1 MNRIGIVVA
10 LCFLYA
16 SVGWRYRELVEPE
29 YVADG
34 LLWGLWVVMTGAIA
48 WRFRLVEDGSLMLVA
63 AAGGFVIEWWGTN
76 TNLWHYFTRERPPL
90 WIVPAWPVAT
100 IVIDRMAGV
109 SSRWL
114 SRLAFGYWAI
124 LPAFVIVMTSFAWP
138 TVDVFATRVV
148 IALMIGVVV
157 MRATPERDVTLFV
170 CGSLL
175 GIVLEYW
182 GTSRQCWTYYSGE
195 VPPPEA
201 VFAHGFAS
209 VAFGR
214 AHRLLDPLWAPL
226 RSLAAVQPGRMF
238 VSARRP

>member
-16 SVGWRYRELVEPE
+16 SVGWRYRELVEPS
-29 YVADG
+29 YVADA

-76 TNLWHYFTRERPPL
+76 TNLWHYFTSERPPL

-100 IVIDRMAGV
+100 IVIDRMRQVAG
-109 SSRWL
+109 RWL

-124 LPAFVIVMTSFAWP
+124 LPAFVVLMTSFAWP
-138 TVDVFATRVV
+138 TIDVFATRVV
-148 IALMIGVVV
+148 VLLMIAVVCV
-157 MRATPERDVTLFV
+157 RPRPERDVTLFL

-175 GIVLEYW
+175 GVLLEYW
-182 GTSRQCWTYYSGE
+182 GTSRQCWTYYTGE

-214 AHRLLDPLWAPL
+214 AHQMLEPAWAAL
-226 RSLAAVQPGRMF
+226 RALGQPGRMR
-238 VSARRP
+238 VSAQ

>member
-10 LCFLYA
+10 LTFLYA

-29 YVADG
+29 YVADA
-34 LLWGLWVVMTGAIA
+34 LLWALWLVMTGAIA

-63 AAGGFVIEWWGTN
+63 AVGGFVIEWWGTN
-76 TNLWHYFTRERPPL
+76 TNLWHYFTSERPPL

-100 IVIDRMAGV
+100 IAIDRMAGLLGGAT
-109 SSRWL
+109 R
-114 SRLAFGYWAI
+114 RLAFGYWAI

-138 TVDVFATRVV
+138 TIDVPATRVV
-148 IALMIGVVV
+148 IALMVGVVAV
-157 MRATPERDVTLFV
+157 RATPERDVTLFV

-182 GTSRQCWTYYSGE
+182 GTSRQCWTYYTGE

-214 AHRLLDPLWAPL
+214 AHRLLEPVW
-226 RSLAAVQPGRMF
+226 RSLRALADGQPGRVR
-238 VSARRP
+238 VSAQ

>member
-1 MNRIGIVVA
+1 
-10 LCFLYA
+10 
-16 SVGWRYRELVEPE
+16 
-29 YVADG
+29 
-34 LLWGLWVVMTGAIA
+34 
-48 WRFRLVEDGSLMLVA
+48 MLVA

-76 TNLWHYFTRERPPL
+76 TNLWHYFTSERPPL

-100 IVIDRMAGV
+100 IVIDRMAKV

-114 SRLAFGYWAI
+114 SRLAFGYGAI

-138 TVDVFATRVV
+138 TIDVFATRVV
-148 IALMIGVVV
+148 VALMIAVVWV
-157 MRATPERDVTLFV
+157 RPRPQRDVTLFL

-182 GTSRQCWTYYSGE
+182 GTSRQCWTYYTGE

-214 AHRLLDPLWAPL
+214 AHQLLEPVWRVVRA
-226 RSLAAVQPGRMF
+226 LAGGQPGRMQ
-238 VSARRP
+238 VSAQ

>member
-29 YVADG
+29 YAADA

-76 TNLWHYFTRERPPL
+76 TNLWHYFTSERPPV

-100 IVIDRMAGV
+100 IVIDRMRQLSGH
-109 SSRWL
+109 WL

-124 LPAFVIVMTSFAWP
+124 LPAFVVMMTSFAWP
-138 TVDVFATRVV
+138 TIDVFATRVV
-148 IALMIGVVV
+148 VALMIAVVCV
-157 MRATPERDVTLFV
+157 RPRPQHDVTLFV

-175 GIVLEYW
+175 GILLEYW
-182 GTSRQCWTYYSGE
+182 GTSRQCWTYYTGE

-214 AHRLLDPLWAPL
+214 AHQILEPLWAAL
-226 RSLAAVQPGRMF
+226 RTLTGGQPGRMR
-238 VSARRP
+238 VSAQ

>member
-1 MNRIGIVVA
+1 MNRAGIVTA

-29 YVADG
+29 YVADA
-34 LLWGLWVVMTGAIA
+34 LLWGLWIAMTAAIA

-76 TNLWHYFTRERPPL
+76 TNLWHYFTSERPPL

-100 IVIDRMAGV
+100 IVVDRMARVLGAT
-109 SSRWL
+109 R
-114 SRLAFGYWAI
+114 RLAFGYWAI
-124 LPAFVIVMTSFAWP
+124 LPAFVVVMTSFAWP
-138 TVDVFATRVV
+138 TIDVLATRVV
-148 IALMIGVVV
+148 IALMIGVVLF
-157 MRATPERDVTLFV
+157 RPTPARDVTLFL

-175 GIVLEYW
+175 GVVLEYW
-182 GTSRQCWTYYSGE
+182 GTSRQCWTYYTGE

-201 VFAHGFAS
+201 VLAHGFAS

-214 AHRLLDPLWAPL
+214 AHRLLEPVWGVARAL
-226 RSLAAVQPGRMF
+226 LAGQPGRIKA
-238 VSARRP
+238 SAQ